1 MGSGFPGQKGQD
13 CGINRKK
20 MGEKAGSENPTVDP
34 PLFLLCFETV
44 LGRERAEKAFISEES
59 P

>member
-1 MGSGFPGQKGQD
+1 
-13 CGINRKK
+13 

-59 P
+59 PQVFSS